1 VAYVVPNAAGSS
13 FTINL
18 NKAVPSGKTAKVGWF
33 VVN

>member
-1 VAYVVPNAAGSS
+1 VVPDPVNSK

-18 NKAVPSGKTAKVGWF
+18 NKAPSVQAKVGWF